1 MRKIMYTV
9 LTLLFCL
16 SFSLIAQH
24 EFTVMAVKGN
34 IEFKKTNN
42 DSWAK
47 LKTGAK
53 LTPEAKIKVAKGSY
67 LALLHKSG
75 KSLEVKKD
83 GEFTAKQLQSS
94 LNSKDSK
101 IASKLTNFV
110 IDNLTE
116 SKNTGY
122 DYREAME
129 ATGAVERSLN
139 AKNLNGPAAFVELK
153 TPRKVNFT
161 TNTANLIWKDVP
173 NEKNYIFSI
182 TDRFDRV
189 VFTREV
195 TDNKFKISKD
205 DLNLESDEYYLWHV
219 ACKSDR
225 SIKSPDCAFSF
236 LSNKQIEAI
245 NREYKQLVEELGD
258 ENSALNQII
267 LGNFY
272 EQHFLLNEA
281 GKHYK
286 KAVELE
292 PSVED
297 YQNLYSQFLIRSNF

>member
-1 MRKIMYTV
+1 MKKIMYTV
-9 LTLLFCL
+9 LLLLFCL
-16 SFSLIAQH
+16 SVYGIAQT

-34 IEFKKTNN
+34 IEFKKTNSG
-42 DSWAK
+42 SWEK
-47 LKTGAK
+47 LKTGAQ
-53 LTPEAKIKVAKGSY
+53 LSPEARVKVAKGAY
-67 LALLHKSG
+67 LGLLHKSG

-83 GEFTAKQLQSS
+83 GEFTSKQLQST
-94 LNSKDSK
+94 LNPRDSK

-139 AKNLNGPAAFVELK
+139 LKSLNGQAAFVELK

-161 TNTANLIWKDVP
+161 TNTANMIWKEVP
-173 NEKNYIFSI
+173 NENNYIFSI

-195 TDNKFKISKD
+195 TGNKFKITKD
-205 DLNLESDEYYLWHV
+205 ELNLDADEYYLWHV

-236 LSNKQIEAI
+236 LSGKQIDAI
-245 NREYKQLVEELGD
+245 NNEFKQLVDELGD

-292 PSVED
+292 PSVDE
-297 YQNLYSQFLIRSNF
+297 YQNLYTQFLMRSNF